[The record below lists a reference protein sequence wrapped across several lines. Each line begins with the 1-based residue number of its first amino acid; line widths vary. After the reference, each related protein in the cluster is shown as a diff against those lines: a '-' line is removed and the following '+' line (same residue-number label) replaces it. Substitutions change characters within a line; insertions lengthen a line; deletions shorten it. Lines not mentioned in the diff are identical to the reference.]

1 MGRFFFSSLSI
12 RPNVITRVH
21 IKGKQNSESGG
32 ERERGREKRHRE
44 RGTGEGKKR
53 RKEKEG
59 VERD

>member
-44 RGTGEGKKR
+44 RGTGKGRKEGR
-53 RKEKEG
+53 RKKE
-59 VERD
+59 